1 MDEGRSVSWRVTFTK
16 MSEKQALK
24 LPGIVREKLNTL
36 IGDIETQGPVRGNW
50 KNYGK
55 LSERQHH
62 CHLKAGRPTYV
73 VCYEVKDK
81 EIKIVEIYYVG
92 THEKAPY

>member
-1 MDEGRSVSWRVTFTK
+1 MSWKVSFTAKAEKERKRLPEGIL
-16 MSEKQALK
+16 LK
-24 LPGIVREKLNTL
+24 LGFL
-36 IGDIETQGPVRGNW
+36 IEEIHQLGPVRGNW

-62 CHLKAGRPTYV
+62 CHLKSGRPTYV
-73 VCYEVKDK
+73 VCYEVKDSQVR
-81 EIKIVEIYYVG
+81 IVEIYYVG